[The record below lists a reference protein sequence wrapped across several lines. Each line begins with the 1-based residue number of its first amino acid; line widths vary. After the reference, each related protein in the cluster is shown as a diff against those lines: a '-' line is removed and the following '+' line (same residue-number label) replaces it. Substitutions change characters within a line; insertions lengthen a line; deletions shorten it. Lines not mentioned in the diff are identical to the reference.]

1 MTRMADEALSPVDA
15 AWFHMDGPANPAVI
29 TGMMLTR
36 RPMEF
41 ARLRRLCSE
50 RLLGFERFRQRV
62 VEQGLA
68 WPTPHWQTVE
78 PFDIDRHLH
87 HVALP
92 APRDDAALRRLVAD
106 LASAPLDPNE
116 ALWEMHLVDGVGRGS
131 AIVMRCHHC
140 IGDGTAMMAV
150 ARALFDAEPGAPAA
164 PRRRVLRQA
173 APSALD
179 SLADAARST
188 VDWVRHPQHA
198 VDLALGVAG
207 GAAVLVEELLK
218 PADPPSPLKGE
229 FLPRQALAWSRPVA
243 LADVKAIGAGHG
255 AKVNDVLVAAMTG
268 ALRAY
273 LKRRNVDVEHGTLRA
288 MVPVDLR
295 PPERQG
301 QLGNEFGLVV
311 LELAIGSA
319 RRAERLAL
327 TKARMDALKRSP
339 EPMAMHFL
347 MDVFGRGPKALE
359 DVANIIFGSKASLV
373 MTNVAGPRELLK
385 LDGVPIDRLV
395 FWVPHPGRELGMG
408 ISILSYHGEVALAVM
423 ADARLVP
430 DPEAITTLF
439 GREFDAMRRALTP
452 PDSRCG

>member
-1 MTRMADEALSPVDA
+1 MATMANEALSPVDA
-15 AWFHMDGPANPAVI
+15 AWYHMDGPANPAVI
-29 TGMMLTR
+29 TGLMLTR
-36 RPMEF
+36 RPLGF

-68 WPTPHWQTVE
+68 LPTPHWQTIE

-87 HVALP
+87 HLALP
-92 APRDDAALRRLVAD
+92 APHGDAALRRLVAD
-106 LASAPLDPNE
+106 LASTPLDPNE
-116 ALWEMHLVDGVGRGS
+116 ALWQMHLVDGVGQGS

-150 ARALFDAEPGAPAA
+150 ARALFDAEAGTPAA
-164 PRRRVLRQA
+164 TARRAPRPA

-179 SLADAARST
+179 TVAEAARDT
-188 VDWVRHPQHA
+188 LDWVRHPQRA
-198 VDLALGVAG
+198 LDLALGVAG

-229 FLPRQALAWSRPVA
+229 FQARQALAWSRPVA
-243 LADVKAIGAGHG
+243 LADVKAIGARHG

-273 LKRRNVDVEHGTLRA
+273 LKRRGADVDHATLRA

-301 QLGNEFGLVV
+301 QLGNDFGLVL

-319 RRAERLAL
+319 RRAQRLAL

-339 EPMAMHFL
+339 EPMAMRFL

-359 DVANIIFGSKASLV
+359 DVANTIFGSKTSVVL
-373 MTNVAGPRELLK
+373 TNVAGPRELLK
-385 LDGVPIDRLV
+385 LDGVPIDRLL

-408 ISILSYHGEVALAVM
+408 ISIFSYHGEVVLAVM

-439 GREFDAMRRALTP
+439 GREFDAMLRGLPAP
-452 PDSRCG
+452 AVP